1 MELARTYR
9 IETERL
15 LIRCYEPSDA
25 PGLHGAITGSLDHL
39 RPWVPWARQEPR
51 EQEWMESFIR
61 MCRGQ
66 FDLGQDAVYGIFDRH
81 SRELIGGT
89 GLHNRIGKDA
99 REIGYWIGAHHTHHG
114 YATEAVC
121 ALIGVGFRIERLS
134 RIEIRCNPDNMPSR
148 RIPYRLGFRHEMT
161 LKGNATDAKGRPADT
176 MVWCMTRSEYETNP
190 VKTTAVR
197 AFDFMGRE
205 LGL

>member
-9 IETERL
+9 METKRL
-15 LIRCYEPSDA
+15 LIRCYEPADA
-25 PGLHGAITGSLDHL
+25 FRLHESITFSLEHL

-66 FDLGQDAVYGIFDRH
+66 FDLGQDAIYGIFDRTGK
-81 SRELIGGT
+81 EFIGGT

-99 REIGYWIGAHHTHHG
+99 REIGYWIDVRHTHCG
-114 YATEAVC
+114 YATEAAA
-121 ALIGVGFRIERLS
+121 ALVRIGFAIEQLS
-134 RIEIRCNPDNMPSR
+134 RIEIRCDPNNRPSR
-148 RIPYRLGFRHEMT
+148 RIPQRLGFHHEMT
-161 LKGNATDAKGRPADT
+161 LKGHSTDMNGQPVDT
-176 MVWCMTRSEYETNP
+176 MVWTMTKSRYAETAP
-190 VKTTAVR
+190 DPAPLR

-205 LGL
+205 LPL